1 MRTTIFAA
9 LIAVGLVAI
18 GCGDDPVD
26 TPVFG
31 EIEVVTVTTG
41 NVIDGDG
48 YTITVSAGGDERTE
62 DIGANS
68 DVTISNL
75 TPGTKSLLLGD
86 IALNCQ
92 TTDNPRD
99 VNVVAGQTAT
109 TQFNVTCAAPNLPPD
124 ADAGPNQA
132 PVDLDNSGFE
142 DVTLDGSGSVDIDGE
157 IVSWTWSVNGAVFG
171 TGETLTVSAAVG
183 VYTIILTVEDDE
195 GATATDDVVINVIPT
210 DANQLPTADAGPNQ
224 SVLDAGDTGFE
235 TVTLDG
241 SASTDADGTIVSW
254 DWTDGVDDWTGETVD
269 VDFPV
274 GIHSVLLTVT
284 DDEGEVDT
292 DGVTITVVPTGGNR
306 PPVANAGPD
315 QTRVDGDFSGTTPVL
330 LDGSGSTD
338 LDGEIVSWVWA
349 VDGTDLGT
357 GETLATELP
366 VGVTTVILTVTDDE
380 GAIDSD
386 DVTIIVQK
394 GTITG
399 VSIFESTDYNGDGL
413 LLRNDVSDLADL
425 TGPCAGTWDDCIA
438 SISLSNLAW
447 TAILFELAGFEGD
460 SLLVTGS
467 FWDLST
473 ADTSRGGNWGR
484 FASSIKVF
492 PPGTYPY

>member
-1 MRTTIFAA
+1 MRTTILAA
-9 LIAVGLVAI
+9 LIAVGLVAV
-18 GCGDDPVD
+18 GCGDDDEEAVPTTGV
-26 TPVFG
+26 
-31 EIEVVTVTTG
+31 IEVITVTTG
-41 NVIDGDG
+41 GDIDADG
-48 YTITVSAGGDERTE
+48 YTVTRDGVDGPSV
-62 DIGANS
+62 GANS

-75 TPGTKSLLLGD
+75 TAGTYSVGLTG
-86 IALNCQ
+86 IASNCQ

-99 VNVVAGQTAT
+99 VTVVAGQTAT
-109 TQFNVTCAAPNLPPD
+109 TQFDVTCAGPNLPPD

-195 GATATDDVVINVIPT
+195 GATATDDVVINVIPG
-210 DANQLPTADAGPNQ
+210 DVNRRPTADAGLNQ
-224 SVLDAGDTGFE
+224 AVLDADDTGFE

-254 DWTDGVDDWTGETVD
+254 DWSVDGTGIGTGETLD
-269 VDFPV
+269 ADFAIRTTTV
-274 GIHSVLLTVT
+274 TLTVT
-284 DDEGEVDT
+284 DDEGAIDT
-292 DGVTITVVPTGGNR
+292 DEVTITVVPTGGNR

-338 LDGEIVSWVWA
+338 ADGEIVSWVWA

-460 SLLVTGS
+460 SLVVTGS

-492 PPGTYPY
+492 PPGTFPY